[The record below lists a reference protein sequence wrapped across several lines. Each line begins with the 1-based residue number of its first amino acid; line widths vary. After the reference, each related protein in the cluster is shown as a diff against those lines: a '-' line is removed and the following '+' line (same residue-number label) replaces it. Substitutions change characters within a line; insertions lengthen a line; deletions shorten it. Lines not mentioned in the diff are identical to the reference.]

1 MQEKSALQIDGSP
14 QYLGARLSAPTGDAV
29 QDKLRA
35 EALALLKR
43 NGFQLD
49 ADSRVWR
56 LLGKHAVLTF
66 LATHGEKIGSRYNA
80 RYTEEFARRMENVTL
95 ARLDVRARLPKN
107 TADDSFALT
116 AQIKVGKNDTL
127 PEKLLRDALLLGRSY
142 IELPKGKIVLLPPD
156 VVSNLT
162 AVAAILDNTAGDGG
176 APPSVV
182 TRNVSTAELAS
193 VESALADLGIPFEP
207 PKQWSERSAALRSL
221 NALKLAPTAPEFQA
235 RLRLYQQIGVA
246 WLWHLHRH
254 ELGGIL
260 ADEMG
265 LGKTIEAL
273 AFMDAAAGAAAP
285 PDAPNFLVVCPAA
298 LVENWCRETARFTK
312 RLRVVR
318 HHGADRADS
327 LDEPVPVPA
336 APAVVSGQW
345 PVVSGAS
352 PVGLRSREGET
363 ASSLTTDH
371 RPLATGH
378 RPVVSGASPVGLR
391 SREGETASSLT
402 TDHRP
407 LATGHRPLTTAPTPP
422 ATLYITSYT
431 TLARDLALF
440 CGREWETIIAD
451 EGQNIK
457 NPRSQNARSLRTLR
471 ARSRFILTGT
481 PVENSL
487 DDLRSLFG
495 FLLPGYLPTLTA
507 GAGRDRELRA
517 WHDRRALEK
526 AAPYIL
532 RRVKRSVAPE
542 LPEKIEQTLVC
553 ELEGAQ
559 AKLYAE
565 WRDRARHEIFELEMA
580 GAGDAKLRARA
591 FVHLLRLRQICAEP
605 RLLDPDLAA
614 ADSAKFRALREI
626 LDEAADGGHRVLV
639 FSQFVEVLTRLRAE
653 LDALKIRTCY
663 IDGATKDRQR
673 ECDRFNADEGI
684 LAFLIS
690 LKAGGTGLNLTG
702 ADTVVHYDPWWN
714 PAVEAQATDRAHRIG
729 QTRVVT
735 SVKLVAAGTVEE
747 RVLDLQREKRALL
760 EDLFAEADVAASRI
774 GLAEIKAL
782 LE

>member
-1 MQEKSALQIDGSP
+1 MEFSLLLDGSP
-14 QYLGARLSAPTGDAV
+14 QYLGVQLPPATGDAGY
-29 QDKLRA
+29 DALRS

-43 NGFQLD
+43 NGFLLGED
-49 ADSRVWR
+49 ERLWR
-56 LLGKHAVLTF
+56 LLGKHPVLSF
-66 LATHGEKIGSRYNA
+66 LAAHGETLGKRFNA
-80 RYTEEFARRMENVTL
+80 RATEGFAKRTANIAVAEL
-95 ARLDVRARLPKN
+95 AVSARVPKN
-107 TADDSFALT
+107 AITGAAGDPADGFALT
-116 AQIKVGKNDTL
+116 AQIKTGNDTL

-142 IELPKGKIVLLPPD
+142 IELPKGKIVLLPPK
-156 VVSNLT
+156 VISTLT
-162 AVAAILDNTAGDGG
+162 AVAAALDNTAADAG
-176 APPSVV
+176 APPSSVS
-182 TRNVSTAELAS
+182 RHVSTAELAS
-193 VESALADLGIPFEP
+193 IESTFADLGVAFKP
-207 PKQWSERSAALRSL
+207 PEKWRERSAALRSL
-221 NALKLAPTAPEFQA
+221 NALQPAPTAPEFQA

-285 PDAPNFLVVCPAA
+285 PAAPNFLVVCPAA

-345 PVVSGAS
+345 
-352 PVGLRSREGET
+352 
-363 ASSLTTDH
+363 
-371 RPLATGH
+371 
-378 RPVVSGASPVGLR
+378 PVVSGASPVGLR